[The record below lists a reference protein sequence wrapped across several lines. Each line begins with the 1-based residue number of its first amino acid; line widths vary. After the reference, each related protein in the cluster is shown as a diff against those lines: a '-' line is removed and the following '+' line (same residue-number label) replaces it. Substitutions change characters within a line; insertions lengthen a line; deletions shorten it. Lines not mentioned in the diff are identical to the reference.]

1 MNGTPQCASS
11 PEVLFEEASQIG
23 TEKHPGIWGC
33 HWAHF
38 AADYQ
43 LERMLA
49 ISGNR
54 LRNLLQACQPR

>member
-38 AADYQ
+38 AAGYQ

-49 ISGNR
+49 ISGN
-54 LRNLLQACQPR
+54 